1 MIFQTKGIVL
11 RTFAYS
17 ESSSIVKILTKEFGL
32 KSYILKG
39 SRKPRTK
46 LRSNIFQP
54 LYILDLQVYN
64 SPKKDLQIISEA
76 KVEYDLT
83 PLFSDIK
90 KTTLA
95 FFISDIINQC
105 LREEENNEEL
115 YNFIEK
121 KIIALNTLENNYSTF
136 HLYFLTELSEHL
148 GFQPMNNYSLE
159 NQYFD
164 LSKGYFVNTNPYH
177 NNHLNEKDS
186 QLLSSFL
193 FSENP
198 IAENY
203 APITLTKEEKTK
215 ILTILIKFYETH
227 LLTPNSIKSH
237 EILTTI
243 LH

>member
-177 NNHLNEKDS
+177 SNHLNEKDS

-227 LLTPNSIKSH
+227 LLTPSSIKSH

>member
-121 KIIALNTLENNYSTF
+121 KIIALNT
-136 HLYFLTELSEHL
+136 
-148 GFQPMNNYSLE
+148 
-159 NQYFD
+159 
-164 LSKGYFVNTNPYH
+164 
-177 NNHLNEKDS
+177 
-186 QLLSSFL
+186 
-193 FSENP
+193 
-198 IAENY
+198 
-203 APITLTKEEKTK
+203 
-215 ILTILIKFYETH
+215 
-227 LLTPNSIKSH
+227 
-237 EILTTI
+237 
-243 LH
+243 